1 MGITLITTTACF
13 VGFYRCLSYAIERDR
28 EDIARLLIEAGCQ
41 LSPNLRLP
49 QQLHEVASV
58 SSVLSSYF
66 ADNLS
71 PLAAAVRRLLQY
83 DCVRTTSV
91 VSEQLF

>member
-1 MGITLITTTACF
+1 MEVVRLLLGLGSPRTSTSISA
-13 VGFYRCLSYAIERDR
+13 VSYAIERER
-28 EDIARLLIEAGCQ
+28 EDIARLLIEAGCR
-41 LSPNLRLP
+41 LSPDLRLP

-71 PLAAAVRRLLQY
+71 PLAAAVRRLL
-83 DCVRTTSV
+83 
-91 VSEQLF
+91 